1 MDLTE
6 GELVRDTPD
15 IEVEELS
22 PQEID
27 DIVDAMARRYLGIS
41 GEEFRCRWEARE
53 ITEDDHPGVT
63 RIVMLLP
70 VPA

>member
-1 MDLTE
+1 MS
-6 GELVRDTPD
+6 DTVE

-22 PQEID
+22 PGEIE
-27 DIVDAMARRYLGIS
+27 DIVDDLAQHYLKMS
-41 GEEFRCRWEARE
+41 GAEFRRAWEAGE

-70 VPA
+70 TPA